1 MPTAKCSL
9 CAADIP
15 EGASTCPHCQAT
27 VEGQRLPLGLVL
39 LICATLG
46 GIAVYLWA

>member
-15 EGASTCPHCQAT
+15 EGVSTCPHCQTT

-39 LICATLG
+39 LICAILG